1 NVRQLSGGER
11 SFATLALLLA
21 LGSCHDCPFRVMGE
35 FDVFM
40 DAVSRDV
47 AIKQV
52 LEFAERH
59 STRQFILITPQVCR

>member
-1 NVRQLSGGER
+1 MLS
-11 SFATLALLLA
+11 FTFY
-21 LGSCHDCPFRVMGE
+21 CPLTTVSRVMDE

-52 LEFAERH
+52 LDHAKRDK
-59 STRQFILITPQVCR
+59 SRQLILITPQVLSALVCFVCCC